1 MFFLFESILVIEAL
15 GFGDVKCAL
24 ATHAYSRGGD
34 HLPTAINDPGP
45 CSLTA
50 LGRACLSQ
58 GRSVFNCL
66 VGVLWLCQ
74 KCRPRV
80 VGFV

>member
-1 MFFLFESILVIEAL
+1 MFFLFESIPVIEAL

-34 HLPTAINDPGP
+34 HLPTAINDP
-45 CSLTA
+45 CNLLR
-50 LGRACLSQ
+50 LGVLAY
-58 GRSVFNCL
+58 RSVFNCL